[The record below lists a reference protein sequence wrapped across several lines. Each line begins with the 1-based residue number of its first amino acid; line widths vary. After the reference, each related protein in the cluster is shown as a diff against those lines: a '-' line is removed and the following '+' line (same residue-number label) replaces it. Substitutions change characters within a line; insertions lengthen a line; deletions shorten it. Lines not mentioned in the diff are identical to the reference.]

1 VQQPRGVARA
11 GGVLGDA
18 PGWQGEVEV
27 GGFQGY
33 SPA

>member
-1 VQQPRGVARA
+1 MQQPRGVARA
-11 GGVLGDA
+11 GGVLGNA
-18 PGWQGEVEV
+18 SGRQGEVEI